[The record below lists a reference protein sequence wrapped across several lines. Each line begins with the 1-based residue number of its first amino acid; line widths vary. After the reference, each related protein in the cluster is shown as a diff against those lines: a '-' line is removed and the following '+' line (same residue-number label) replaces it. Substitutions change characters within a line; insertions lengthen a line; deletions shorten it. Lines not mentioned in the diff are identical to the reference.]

1 MNEEIKRKRIL
12 VVDDE
17 SDLTLFYRLSLEYH
31 GFEVETFNDP
41 RKALSNFKTDYY
53 NLIILDIKMP
63 NMDGFELYTEIRKR
77 DKKAKVCF
85 LTASELYYKEFRMK
99 EYSALD
105 KSLFIRKPIGNEDM
119 LKEIY
124 RLIKAREGYSKVILY
139 FINCC

>member
-17 SDLTLFYRLSLEYH
+17 SDLTLFYRMSLEYH

-77 DKKAKVCF
+77 DKKAKICF

-124 RLIKAREGYSKVILY
+124 RLIKA
-139 FINCC
+139 